1 MRLCLNTSCLCNPFV
16 GSTIPVP
23 EKIRIAAAAGF
34 DEIEMWIPEL
44 DEYVASGGRLA
55 DLKQRLDD
63 SGLSVPSLITLR
75 GWMDGDGAEHDAAM
89 EDCRRRFAI
98 AAALGAPRM
107 VASPA
112 GPRQPE
118 WYHVDLDLVAGRY
131 RELLELGAGFGV
143 VPMMEF
149 LGFFASIHTLE
160 QCQAILDLA
169 DHPAACLVLDPFH
182 LWRGGSGF
190 GRLRTVPLDQIG
202 VCHFNDAP
210 AANPDRF
217 EQGDADRVWP
227 GDGVLPLVP
236 MLRQLAAW
244 GYERTLSLE
253 LFNPG
258 YWELDPAEN
267 ARIGLAKVK
276 ACLAEAGL

>member
-1 MRLCLNTSCLCNPFV
+1 VSL
-16 GSTIPVP
+16 
-23 EKIRIAAAAGF
+23 
-34 DEIEMWIPEL
+34 
-44 DEYVASGGRLA
+44 
-55 DLKQRLDD
+55 QR
-63 SGLSVPSLITLR
+63 
-75 GWMDGDGAEHDAAM
+75 
-89 EDCRRRFAI
+89 C
-98 AAALGAPRM
+98 
-107 VASPA
+107 
-112 GPRQPE
+112 
-118 WYHVDLDLVAGRY
+118 
-131 RELLELGAGFGV
+131 
-143 VPMMEF
+143 
-149 LGFFASIHTLE
+149 
-160 QCQAILDLA
+160 
-169 DHPAACLVLDPFH
+169 
-182 LWRGGSGF
+182 
-190 GRLRTVPLDQIG
+190 
-202 VCHFNDAP
+202 P